1 MTEDASQVPQA
12 PRQPRRSPLRRLGC
26 IIALVIWFAVLL
38 SPCFLIV
45 LATQQEI
52 VVSTGSAPGQQT
64 RLWLISEID
73 ARGLALSSASVREQD
88 ESAICVQT
96 DVRFFLW
103 AGTAAPV
110 SYCECYE
117 RDSAGNFSFTTG
129 NEGVCTE

>member
-1 MTEDASQVPQA
+1 MTEEAPQTS
-12 PRQPRRSPLRRLGC
+12 PPPKPRSPLRRLGC
-26 IIALVIWFAVLL
+26 IILLVIWFAVLL
-38 SPCFLIV
+38 SPCLLIV

-52 VVSTGSAPGQQT
+52 VVSTGGAPGQQA

-73 ARGLALSSASVREQD
+73 ARGLAFSSASVSEQG

-103 AGTAAPV
+103 AGSAEPV

-129 NEGVCTE
+129 NEGVCTG